1 MTNIYLDLESIPCQ
15 LAGSKEEFSAKVK
28 APGQYKKQDSIDA
41 WLAENREAEADAQW
55 RRTSFDGGL
64 GHIAVIGFSIDDGD
78 PVALYSENYA
88 SDEKTVIRSF
98 YDAIN
103 DAVEKDLRGGYSA
116 KQSVRFVGHNVSSFD
131 LRFLFQ
137 RSVVLGIKPPSCIPF
152 KAKPWEDS
160 IFDTMSEWAG
170 FGNKVALSKLVDV
183 LGLQEKGA
191 EIGEEI
197 DGSMVWD
204 FVKDGKIKQ
213 VAEYC
218 KGDVIR
224 TREAYKKLTFL

>member
-1 MTNIYLDLESIPCQ
+1 MDIFLDIETIPSQCEKVKQ
-15 LAGSKEEFSAKVK
+15 RFIDEVK

-41 WLAENREAEADAQW
+41 WLAENKEAEADAQW

-64 GHIAVIGFSIDDGD
+64 GHIAVIGFSINDGG
-78 PVALYSENYA
+78 PVALYSENYG
-88 SDEKTVIRSF
+88 SDEKAVINSF
-98 YDAIN
+98 YDSVN
-103 DAVEKDLRGGYSA
+103 DAIEKELRGGYSA
-116 KQSVRFVGHNVSSFD
+116 KQSVRFIGHNVSSFD

-137 RSVVLGIKPPSCIPF
+137 RSVVLGIKPPDCIPF

-204 FVKDGKIKQ
+204 FVKAGKIKE

-224 TREAYKKLTFL
+224 TREAYKKLTFR